1 MKTNDTLVKI
11 SKMLSKHLRHKP
23 DALGIRL
30 ESGGWVDVNVLIQAF
45 ANTGFEL
52 TRETLETVVTNN
64 DKQRFSFNEDSSKI
78 RANQGHSVEV
88 DLELEPQTPPAILFH
103 GTASDRVTSIL
114 ESGIQKMNRHHVHLS
129 SEIQTVIAVGS
140 RYGKPVVL
148 VVDANAMFE
157 AGYVFYCSSNGVWL
171 VDEVPVKYLSL
182 REKV

>member
-30 ESGGWVDVNVLIQAF
+30 EPGGWADVDILIQAF
-45 ANTGFEL
+45 ANKGFEL

-88 DLELEPQTPPAILFH
+88 DLELEPQTPPVILFH

-114 ESGIQKMNRHHVHLS
+114 ENGIQKMNRHHVHLS
-129 SEIQTVIAVGS
+129 SEIQTAVAVGS

-148 VVDANAMFE
+148 EIAAQDMSND
-157 AGYVFYCSSNGVWL
+157 GHVFYCSSNGVWL
-171 VDEVPVKYLSL
+171 LDEVPVKYLSL